1 MKSDRIQAQFNL
13 LNQFTLHLHPQLASQ
28 APALPK
34 ERREGRYNQTG
45 PRFSLLM
52 RKMQDGAEQLL
63 DKASMSEIV

>member
-45 PRFSLLM
+45 ITFAV
-52 RKMQDGAEQLL
+52 QT
-63 DKASMSEIV
+63 